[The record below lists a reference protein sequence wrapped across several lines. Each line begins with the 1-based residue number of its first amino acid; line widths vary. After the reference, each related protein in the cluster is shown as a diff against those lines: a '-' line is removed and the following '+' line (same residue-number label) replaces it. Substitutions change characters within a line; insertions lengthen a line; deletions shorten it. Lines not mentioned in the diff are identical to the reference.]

1 MASPMR
7 ADLLIRGVVAALL
20 LGSSALVQAQGDSLQ
35 RAIGSVEQ
43 GQRAAAQSQERVNR
57 LDDETR
63 RMLERYRGAVWQAQ
77 QLAVYSQQIE
87 QLAEAQKGDREA
99 LQRQIDEMERVE
111 RELLPLMLRM
121 IDGLDAFIGLDLPFL
136 PEERRNRVADLRRLM
151 ADPDVG
157 TADKF
162 RRILEAYRIEVD
174 YGNGLGAERV
184 EIDGRLMDQL
194 RIGRTGL
201 FALALDAE
209 HALRW
214 DARAAKWERV
224 EARHIAAL
232 REGLRIAR
240 ETAAANL
247 LVLPLPTAVSA
258 AAGEAP

>member
-1 MASPMR
+1 MR
-7 ADLLIRGVVAALL
+7 AEFLLRATTAALL
-20 LGSSALVQAQGDSLQ
+20 LATAGVAQAQGDPLQ

-43 GQRAAAQSQERVNR
+43 GQRAAAQSQERVDR
-57 LDDETR
+57 YDDETR

-77 QLAVYSQQIE
+77 QLVVYSQQIE

-121 IDGLDAFIGLDLPFL
+121 IDSLDSFIGLDLPFL
-136 PEERRNRVADLRRLM
+136 PEERRNRVVELRRLM

-194 RIGRTGL
+194 RIGRTAL

-209 HALRW
+209 QALRW
-214 DARAAKWERV
+214 DARAARWEGV
-224 EARHIAAL
+224 ESRYIPAL

-247 LVLPLPTAVSA
+247 LVLPLPTAVA
-258 AAGEAP
+258 AEAGVQR

>member
-1 MASPMR
+1 MCAR
-7 ADLLIRGVVAALL
+7 AALVRSVAATL
-20 LGSSALVQAQGDSLQ
+20 LGMSGIAAAQGDALQ

-43 GQRAAAQSQERVNR
+43 GQRAAAQSQERVDR

-77 QLAVYSQQIE
+77 QLAVYTQQIE

-121 IDGLDAFIGLDLPFL
+121 IDSLDTFIGLDLPFL
-136 PEERRNRVADLRRLM
+136 PDERRNRVAELRRM
-151 ADPDVG
+151 MSEPDVG

-194 RIGRTGL
+194 RIGRTAL

-209 HALRW
+209 QALRW
-214 DARAAKWERV
+214 DARAARWEAV
-224 EARHIAAL
+224 ESRYIPAL

-247 LVLPLPTAVSA
+247 LVLPLPTAVA
-258 AAGEAP
+258 AETGAQR

>member
-1 MASPMR
+1 MR
-7 ADLLIRGVVAALL
+7 AESLLGRVAATIL
-20 LGSSALVQAQGDSLQ
+20 LGASAAAVAQGDALQ
-35 RAIGSVEQ
+35 RAIGSVEE
-43 GQRAAAQSQERVNR
+43 GQRAAAQSQQRVDR

-87 QLAEAQKGDREA
+87 QLAEAQKGDREV

-121 IDGLDAFIGLDLPFL
+121 IESLDEFIGLDLPFL
-136 PEERRNRVADLRRLM
+136 PEERRSRGAELRQLM
-151 ADPDVG
+151 SDPDVG

-194 RIGRTGL
+194 RVGRTAL

-209 HALRW
+209 EALRW
-214 DARAAKWERV
+214 DARAARWEGV
-224 EARHIAAL
+224 ESRYIPAL

-247 LVLPLPTAVSA
+247 LVLPLPTAVLA
-258 AAGEAP
+258 ETGEAR